1 MRCRALGAVM
11 LAGILTACG
20 SSPPSHY
27 YELSAQPDPA
37 PVAPTGYPMRTVA
50 IGEVKLPG
58 ALDRPQIARQIGPN
72 QLEYAESDRWAGP
85 LDDMVR
91 RVLAADLRP
100 LLPAGTALVASDSS
114 APAGLTV
121 AVEVSRFDAD
131 KAGRVTLKP
140 AGRRWTRMARSPAP
154 RARLTIVEP
163 ASGSD
168 SAAVAAAMSR
178 AVGAARRQ
186 HRRRL
191 GGEGTRQCVDSGGC
205 CRLAKRLMLSTSTFF
220 GLGQRS
226 APNLV
231 NY

>member
-1 MRCRALGAVM
+1 MRFRAVAAVM
-11 LAGILTACG
+11 LAGVLTACG

-27 YELSAQPDPA
+27 YELSAEPDPA
-37 PVAPTGYPMRTVA
+37 PVAQAGYPTRTVA

-58 ALDRPQIARQIGPN
+58 ALDRPQLARQIGPN

-131 KAGRVTLKP
+131 KAGRVMLDATWETLDKN
-140 AGRRWTRMARSPAP
+140 AKVTGAP
-154 RARLTIVEP
+154 RAANIVEP

-168 SAAVAAAMSR
+168 AAAVAAAMSR
-178 AVGAARRQ
+178 ALARLADTIAAGIAGAAAAAVR
-186 HRRRL
+186 
-191 GGEGTRQCVDSGGC
+191 
-205 CRLAKRLMLSTSTFF
+205 
-220 GLGQRS
+220 
-226 APNLV
+226 
-231 NY
+231 

>member
-1 MRCRALGAVM
+1 MRFRAVAAVM
-11 LAGILTACG
+11 LAGVLTACG

-27 YELSAQPDPA
+27 YELSAEPDPA
-37 PVAPTGYPMRTVA
+37 PVAQAGYPTRTVA

-58 ALDRPQIARQIGPN
+58 ALDRPQLARQIGPN

-131 KAGRVTLKP
+131 KAGRVTLDATWETLDKN
-140 AGRRWTRMARSPAP
+140 AKVTGAP
-154 RARLTIVEP
+154 RAANIVEP

-168 SAAVAAAMSR
+168 AAAVAAAMSR
-178 AVGAARRQ
+178 ALGRLAYTIAAGIAGAAATAVR
-186 HRRRL
+186 
-191 GGEGTRQCVDSGGC
+191 
-205 CRLAKRLMLSTSTFF
+205 
-220 GLGQRS
+220 
-226 APNLV
+226 
-231 NY
+231 

>member
-1 MRCRALGAVM
+1 MRFRALAAMM
-11 LAGILTACG
+11 LAGVLTACG

-27 YELSAQPDPA
+27 YELSAEPDPA
-37 PVAPTGYPMRTVA
+37 SVAQAGYPTRTVA

-131 KAGRVTLKP
+131 KAGRVMLDATWETLDKN
-140 AGRRWTRMARSPAP
+140 AKVTGAP
-154 RARLTIVEP
+154 RAANIVEP
-163 ASGSD
+163 GSGSD
-168 SAAVAAAMSR
+168 AAAVAAAMSR
-178 AVGAARRQ
+178 ALGRLADTIAAGIAGAAATAVR
-186 HRRRL
+186 
-191 GGEGTRQCVDSGGC
+191 
-205 CRLAKRLMLSTSTFF
+205 
-220 GLGQRS
+220 
-226 APNLV
+226 
-231 NY
+231 

>member
-1 MRCRALGAVM
+1 MRFRALAAVM
-11 LAGILTACG
+11 LAGVLTACG

-27 YELSAQPDPA
+27 YELSAEPDPA
-37 PVAPTGYPMRTVA
+37 PVAQAGYPTRTVA

-131 KAGRVTLKP
+131 KAGRVMLDATWETLDKN
-140 AGRRWTRMARSPAP
+140 AKVTGAP
-154 RARLTIVEP
+154 RAANIVEP

-168 SAAVAAAMSR
+168 AAAVAAAMSR
-178 AVGAARRQ
+178 ALARLADTIAAGIAGAAATAVR
-186 HRRRL
+186 
-191 GGEGTRQCVDSGGC
+191 
-205 CRLAKRLMLSTSTFF
+205 
-220 GLGQRS
+220 
-226 APNLV
+226 
-231 NY
+231 

>member
-1 MRCRALGAVM
+1 MRFRAVAAVM
-11 LAGILTACG
+11 LAGVLTACG

-27 YELSAQPDPA
+27 YELSAEPDPA
-37 PVAPTGYPMRTVA
+37 PVAQAGYPTRTVA

-58 ALDRPQIARQIGPN
+58 ALDRPQLARQIGPN

-131 KAGRVTLKP
+131 KAGRVMLDATWETLDKN
-140 AGRRWTRMARSPAP
+140 AKVTGAP
-154 RARLTIVEP
+154 RAANIVEP

-168 SAAVAAAMSR
+168 AAAVAAAMSR
-178 AVGAARRQ
+178 ALARLADTIAAGIAGAAATAVR
-186 HRRRL
+186 
-191 GGEGTRQCVDSGGC
+191 
-205 CRLAKRLMLSTSTFF
+205 
-220 GLGQRS
+220 
-226 APNLV
+226 
-231 NY
+231 